1 MISTISYLIFQTI
14 IIFMIATFFSLSG
27 YYKYYATKSREN
39 KISYVCEKIAITLLV
54 TFIVDFMTYWI
65 IK

>member
-14 IIFMIATFFSLSG
+14 IIFMIATFFILSG
-27 YYKYYATKSREN
+27 YYHSYYKKSRED
-39 KISYVCEKIAITLLV
+39 KISYVCEKIAVTFLI
-54 TFIVDFMTYWI
+54 TFIVDFITYWV

>member
-14 IIFMIATFFSLSG
+14 IIFIIATFFSLSG
-27 YYKYYATKSREN
+27 YYKFYYKKSRED
-39 KISYVCEKIAITLLV
+39 KMSYVYEKIAITCLI
-54 TFIVDFMTYWI
+54 TFIIDFITYWI